1 MKKLLSITLC
11 VLMVLG
17 LAACGSNNGQQ
28 NDTSSATEQAA
39 QETLHRLKVKNLPI
53 RRILLK
59 IRINHLAVKHLLFTI
74 LPLETRKP

>member
-11 VLMVLG
+11 ILMIFG

-39 QETLHRLKVKNLPI
+39 QETPTSAESEEPSDTC
-53 RRILLK
+53 LLYTSLSVSV
-59 IRINHLAVKHLLFTI
+59 I
-74 LPLETRKP
+74 PG